1 LPLSINPAVVSVGI
15 LYILVFTVPS
25 TSSST
30 DVVVVKSNAVLH
42 PEISQLDTY
51 HLGMNL
57 HRKVSKFFEFMS
69 FSSTVVLNPTV
80 PDIGESVSIAAKP
93 QVHRIRI

>member
-1 LPLSINPAVVSVGI
+1 M
-15 LYILVFTVPS
+15 PS

-30 DVVVVKSNAVLH
+30 DVVAVKFNAGLQ
-42 PEISQLDTY
+42 PQISQLDTY

-57 HRKVSKFFEFMS
+57 HRNVSKFLEFMS

-80 PDIGESVSIAAKP
+80 PDIGERVSIAAKA
-93 QVHRIRI
+93 VD